1 MIEINQTAEVTV
13 PNLAK
18 RFTRRETSLMM
29 MPRAWRLAGSGTM
42 QL

>member
-1 MIEINQTAEVTV
+1 MIEMYQTTEVTV
-13 PNLAK
+13 PNLVE

-42 QL
+42 N